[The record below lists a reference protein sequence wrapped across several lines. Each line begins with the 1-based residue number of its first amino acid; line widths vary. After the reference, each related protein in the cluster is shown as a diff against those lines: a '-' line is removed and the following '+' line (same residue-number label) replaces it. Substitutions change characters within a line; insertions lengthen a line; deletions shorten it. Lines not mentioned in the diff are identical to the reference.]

1 MVPRPRRA
9 PARYNSGVG
18 FLSSREAH
26 LAIALAIGLLIGVE
40 RERRKEQGG
49 GFAGL
54 RTFGL
59 AALLGGILGYIGSLP
74 FVIAGAV
81 IMAAFAVAGYATSRD
96 EDRGT
101 TTELALVVTYV
112 LGVLV
117 IEHPFVA
124 SALAVVITWILALRS
139 ELHRIVR
146 DKLSERE
153 LRDALMFLLIAVVIL
168 PLSPDRAMGPYGAV
182 NPQSLVRLVV
192 VLMGLTSAGYLAQ
205 RLINPKLGL
214 AITGL
219 AAGFVSSS
227 AAIAAMSV
235 RAKEQPSTWKGAA
248 AGGLASS
255 FATIVQF
262 VIVIAAVDT
271 GLLGAIAWCLV
282 FGGVTALVIS
292 GVFAWLSFKDGGAP
306 KGDERPFNLWMAF
319 GFAGIFVLVTLASSA
334 LKARFG
340 SAGIV
345 LVSAAAAL
353 ADAHSTAGSVASL
366 HHSQGIDDATAR
378 FAILVSLTANTL
390 TKVILAWSGR
400 NVPYGVTVSLGV
412 TAIAGAAWA
421 GVLFQ

>member
-1 MVPRPRRA
+1 
-9 PARYNSGVG
+9 VG
-18 FLSSREAH
+18 ILSSREAH

-40 RERRKEQGG
+40 RERRKEQSGG

-59 AALLGGILGYIGSLP
+59 SALLGGILGYVGSVP
-74 FVIAGAV
+74 FVIAGALIV
-81 IMAAFAVAGYATSRD
+81 AAFAIAGYATTR
-96 EDRGT
+96 EVDRGT

-112 LGVLV
+112 LGVV
-117 IEHPFVA
+117 AIEHPLVA
-124 SALAVVITWILALRS
+124 SAMAVVITWLLALRS

-146 DKLSERE
+146 EKLSEGE

-168 PLSPDRAMGPYGAV
+168 PISPDRPMGPYGAV

-227 AAIAAMSV
+227 AAIAAMSL
-235 RAKEQPSTWKGAA
+235 RAKEQPATWKGAA

-262 VIVIAAVDT
+262 VIVVAAVDT
-271 GLLGAIAWCLV
+271 DLLRHIAWCLV
-282 FGGVTALVIS
+282 FGGVTALVIA
-292 GVFAWLSFKDGGAP
+292 GVFAWLSFKDGRAEA
-306 KGDERPFNLWMAF
+306 GDERPFNLWMAF
-319 GFAGIFVLVTLASSA
+319 GFAGIFVMVTLASSA

-353 ADAHSTAGSVASL
+353 ADAHSTAGSVASM
-366 HHSQGIDDATAR
+366 HHSGGIDAWTAR
-378 FAILVSLTANTL
+378 LAILVSLTANTL
-390 TKVILAWSGR
+390 TKVVLAWTGR
-400 NVPYGVTVSLGV
+400 NVPYGIAVSLGV
-412 TAIAGAAWA
+412 VAIAAAAWA
-421 GVLFQ
+421 GVVFQ

>member
-1 MVPRPRRA
+1 
-9 PARYNSGVG
+9 VG
-18 FLSSREAH
+18 FLSTREAH

-40 RERRKEQGG
+40 RERRKEQSGG
-49 GFAGL
+49 GSAGL

-59 AALLGGILGYIGSLP
+59 AALLGGILGYAGNLP

-81 IMAAFAVAGYATSRD
+81 IVAAFAIAGYARSPE

-112 LGVLV
+112 LGVVV

-153 LRDALMFLLIAVVIL
+153 LRDALLFLLIAVVIL
-168 PLSPDRAMGPYGAV
+168 PVSPDEPMGPYGAV

-192 VLMGLTSAGYLAQ
+192 VLMALTSAGYLAQ

-227 AAIAAMSV
+227 AAIAAMSL
-235 RAKEQPSTWKGAA
+235 RAKEQPTLWKGAA

-255 FATIVQF
+255 FATIVQY

-271 GLLGAIAWCLV
+271 GLLRPIAWCLV
-282 FGGVTALVIS
+282 LSGITALVIA
-292 GVFAWLSFKDGGAP
+292 GGFAWLSFKDGGAP
-306 KGDERPFNLWMAF
+306 SKEDRPFNLWMAF
-319 GFAGIFVLVTLASSA
+319 GFAAIFVMVTLASSA

-345 LVSAAAAL
+345 IVSAAASL
-353 ADAHSTAGSVASL
+353 ADAHSTAGSLASM
-366 HHSQGIDDATAR
+366 HHTKGIDDATAR

-390 TKVILAWSGR
+390 TKVVLAWSGR
-400 NVPYGVTVSLGV
+400 NAPYGISVSLGV
-412 TAIAGAAWA
+412 IAVAAAAWA
-421 GVLFQ
+421 GALFQ